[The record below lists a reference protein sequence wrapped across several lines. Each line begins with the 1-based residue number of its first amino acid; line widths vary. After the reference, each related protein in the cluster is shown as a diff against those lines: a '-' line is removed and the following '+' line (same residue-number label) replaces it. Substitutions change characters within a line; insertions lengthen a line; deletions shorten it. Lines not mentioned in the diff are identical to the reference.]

1 MSREYPGAELGAG
14 VSIIVVD
21 TPPGRGPS
29 LHRHRYEEV
38 FVLREGEVTF
48 TIGDEERVA
57 RAGDIVVVPPDT
69 PHGFVNT
76 GEEPIGMV
84 AIHVSP
90 RFVTEWLDQSS

>member
-1 MSREYPGAELGAG
+1 MSRELTGEELGAG
-14 VSIIVVD
+14 VSIILVD

-29 LHRHRYEEV
+29 LHRHEYEEV

-69 PHGFVNT
+69 PHAFVNT
-76 GEEPIGMV
+76 GEEPLGMV

-90 RFVTEWLDQSS
+90 LFATEWLDQSS